1 MTARQF
7 HLTTTYD
14 LFMSRYEVLK
24 PLIAFARS
32 NQPYVFDNNLE
43 LMSVFSD
50 LINTEQG
57 TAIVRRWY
65 GIFEDALTDL
75 ERLAPI
81 VSYVD
86 ERLVSLAYHTACTAI
101 DTLATKLTRVIF
113 QS

>member
-7 HLTTTYD
+7 HRTTTSD
-14 LFMSRYEVLK
+14 LFTSRYAVLE

-43 LMSVFSD
+43 LMSVFTD

-57 TAIVRRWY
+57 TAIVQRWY
-65 GIFEDALTDL
+65 TIFEAVLADL

-81 VSYVD
+81 VNYVD
-86 ERLVSLAYHTACTAI
+86 ERSASLAYHAACIAI
-101 DTLATKLTRVIF
+101 DALTKKLTRVIF